1 MGFVRPRVICRGVLG
16 AIMKK
21 TGTYANL
28 LRTPTAFYAACAAVF
43 ILSSL
48 VFYFIQSHAAV
59 PSGSGMLKAM
69 AGGLLVLC
77 AALYAYG
84 ALNRRKAAQALQEG
98 QDTFRSV
105 VEQSLVG
112 IMLCDAG
119 GRIIVWNRGLEDI
132 TLLPRDEAL
141 GSFVWDV
148 EYGLLPGEAR
158 SPGMYETFAAG
169 MRSAFASNEN
179 FNTRGPYEFVIQRR
193 DGIRICIQD
202 IRFPIQTAGG
212 VIWAGMCYDI
222 TARKQT
228 EDALRESEARLKSSQ
243 ELAHLGDWEFDV
255 KTGRTHWSDEM
266 YRLLGYA
273 PGEITP
279 SLASW
284 ISCMHPQDQSTPLM
298 DIASFGQDT
307 VKRAEFRVV
316 RKDGLVR
323 YMLSEA
329 WLVCDE
335 SGSPLVA
342 RGIMQ
347 DITASRAFER
357 ELEKHRDHLDELVK
371 QRTAALENEVTERRR
386 TEAELRQSESRFKDL
401 VGNLPGVVY
410 RIACAPDRPAL
421 DWTIEYVSDQ
431 AEKLAGRPAAQFIG
445 TTLGHYSQFMY
456 PEDVEA
462 VFRSIA
468 GHIATD
474 KPYIMEYRLL
484 HTDGSTRWVMARGQA
499 QKDARGNL
507 QWLEGVIF
515 DITAQKQAEEMR
527 RESEAR
533 FKSITESAHD
543 AIIIS
548 DEDMRL
554 IYWNDAATRIFGY
567 SAEEMLGKTHEILI
581 FDKGQEEIEQY
592 VASYRTTGV
601 TPFESQ
607 LFETAARKKDGTI
620 VQVAMSGASWSVG
633 GKTYYSVIAR
643 DMTQHKKSDEALR
656 ESEERFRAFAETCP
670 DAVIMAD
677 ESQAILLY
685 WNAAAEKIFGYTRQ
699 EMLGRQPNCLM
710 PPASMQ
716 LMAVAI
722 KELCSEGHSRFMDG
736 FVETVA
742 LRKSGEEFP
751 CELAVFHWVT
761 SGGPKGVVGIIL
773 RDITQR
779 KRAEEAL
786 RESEERFR
794 AFAETSP
801 DAVVM
806 ADESQAILY
815 WNASAERIFGYTG
828 QEMLGRQPDC
838 LMSPSYMQQMAAAAD
853 ELYSE
858 GRSRFMDGFKESRA
872 LRKSGEEFP
881 CELAVFHSLTSG
893 MPKGVVGVILRD
905 ITQRKRA
912 EDALRES
919 EARFRAFAEACPDAV
934 VMTDESQAIL
944 YWNAS
949 AERIFGYTRQEMLG
963 QQPDCLMSTAAMQR
977 RAEAAE
983 ELYKEGSSRFM
994 DGFVETAALRKNG
1007 EEFPCELA
1015 VFHWLTSDIPQG
1027 VMGAILRDITQRK
1040 RAEEALRASQEKLA
1054 GIISAVT
1061 AFMVMVDENFRIIW
1075 ANDHALQTFGS
1086 DILNKTCHEAYHGLA
1101 WPCEN
1106 CNVRGCFASGLP
1118 VEYEHVITT
1127 PDGRQLDLWCTT
1139 SIAARHEDGSP
1150 KHLVHISYDITERK
1164 KMQAEA
1170 LHASHL
1176 ASIGE
1181 LAAGVAHEIN
1191 NPINGIINC
1200 ADILKHQFEKTGQD
1214 ADVPSRIIREGE
1226 RVAAIVKSL
1235 LTFAQERKGKI
1246 EPQDVRSM
1254 YADAFDLFTKQFEKH
1269 FIITRHDFPEDLPRV
1284 LAQHQQIQQVFLN
1297 LLSNARY
1304 ALNRKYPNKDPDKLL
1319 KVTARAIK
1327 IEGQPFVRITFHDHG
1342 TGTPAGELEK
1352 LCNPFYSTKPAG
1364 EGTGLGLSISYN
1376 IIKDHGG
1383 RLQFE
1388 TREGHYMR
1396 VLVDLPAAK

>member
-1 MGFVRPRVICRGVLG
+1 MQVTAEGISSMQRMGKNVRPPWGPLLGFGALFVAFFVACNLYYLNQHSTIKKGIHQELATIADLKVQQISQWFREHTSQALILARNIRVADSVQVQPAEAGAAWGEAGVLSLMRAVRELHG
-16 AIMKK
+16 YQNIMLFDA
-21 TGTYANL
+21 GGS
-28 LRTPTAFYAACAAVF
+28 LRLSAMPGQWAPPDSAACKRALSAGLPV
-43 ILSSL
+43 ISDLVLDARNEIYLDIIVPLPPGTDAGSSL
-48 VFYFIQSHAAV
+48 RPGLVVARSRPQDFLYPLIQSWPTPSSSAETLLVRREGDEILYLNNLRHRGDTAMKLRAPIQEKSLPGALFSRGGKEVREGIDYRGIPVLWAAREV
-59 PSGSGMLKAM
+59 PGTPWLLVAKVDSDEILEPLRRQALA
-69 AGGLLVLC
+69 AGLVLGLLTLGAVLFAFGLWNRRQAPDLST
-77 AALYAYG
+77 AALM
-84 ALNRRKAAQALQEG
+84 QEALQQSEEK
-98 QDTFRSV
+98 FRSV

-119 GRIIVWNRGLEDI
+119 GRIIVWNRGLEGI

-141 GSFVWDV
+141 GRFVWDV
-148 EYGLLPGEAR
+148 EYDLLPGETR

-212 VIWAGMCYDI
+212 LIWAGMCYDI

-298 DIASFGQDT
+298 DIASSRQGT
-307 VKRAEFRVV
+307 VERAEFRVV

-371 QRTAALENEVTERRR
+371 QRTAALENEVAERRR
-386 TEAELRQSESRFKDL
+386 TEAELRQSE
-401 VGNLPGVVY
+401 
-410 RIACAPDRPAL
+410 I
-421 DWTIEYVSDQ
+421 
-431 AEKLAGRPAAQFIG
+431 
-445 TTLGHYSQFMY
+445 
-456 PEDVEA
+456 
-462 VFRSIA
+462 
-468 GHIATD
+468 
-474 KPYIMEYRLL
+474 
-484 HTDGSTRWVMARGQA
+484 
-499 QKDARGNL
+499 
-507 QWLEGVIF
+507 
-515 DITAQKQAEEMR
+515 
-527 RESEAR
+527 R
-533 FKSITESAHD
+533 FKSIAESAHD
-543 AIIIS
+543 AIMICN
-548 DEDMRL
+548 EDMKL
-554 IYWNDAATRIFGY
+554 IYWNDAAARVFGY
-567 SAEEMLGKTHEILI
+567 SAKEMLGETHEILI
-581 FDKGQEEIEQY
+581 IDKGQEEIEHY
-592 VASYRTTGV
+592 VASYRATGV
-601 TPFESQ
+601 TPFEDQ
-607 LFETAARKKDGTI
+607 LFEVAARRKDGTI

-633 GKTYYSVIAR
+633 EKTYYSVIAR
-643 DMTQHKKSDEALR
+643 DMSQYKKADEALR
-656 ESEERFRAFAETCP
+656 ESEQRFRALAEACP
-670 DAVIMAD
+670 DAIVMAD
-677 ESQAILLY
+677 ERWTIVY
-685 WNAAAEKIFGYTRQ
+685 FNAAAERIFGYTRQ
-699 EMLGRQPNCLM
+699 EVLGRSSDCLM
-710 PPASMQ
+710 SPTGWQKTTGA
-716 LMAVAI
+716 AE
-722 KELCSEGHSRFMDG
+722 ELYKEGHTHFTDGG
-736 FVETVA
+736 FVEIVA
-742 LRKSGEEFP
+742 YRKSGEVFP
-751 CELAVFHWVT
+751 CELAVFHWLASSMPT
-761 SGGPKGVVGIIL
+761 GIMGIIV

-779 KRAEEAL
+779 KRSEEAL

-801 DAVVM
+801 DAMVM
-806 ADESQAILY
+806 CDENQAILY
-815 WNASAERIFGYTG
+815 WNAGAERIFGYTG
-828 QEMLGRQPDC
+828 QEMLGRTPDC
-838 LMSPSYMQQMAAAAD
+838 LMPPAPMQRQRSAIEKLD
-853 ELYSE
+853 RE
-858 GRSRFMDGFKESRA
+858 GSARILDGVTETA
-872 LRKSGEEFP
+872 GLRKSGEEFP
-881 CELAVFHSLTSG
+881 CELMVFHWVTSG
-893 MPKGVVGVILRD
+893 MPKGIVGV
-905 ITQRKRA
+905 
-912 EDALRES
+912 
-919 EARFRAFAEACPDAV
+919 
-934 VMTDESQAIL
+934 
-944 YWNAS
+944 
-949 AERIFGYTRQEMLG
+949 
-963 QQPDCLMSTAAMQR
+963 
-977 RAEAAE
+977 
-983 ELYKEGSSRFM
+983 
-994 DGFVETAALRKNG
+994 
-1007 EEFPCELA
+1007 
-1015 VFHWLTSDIPQG
+1015 
-1027 VMGAILRDITQRK
+1027 ILRDITQRK
-1040 RAEEALRASQEKLA
+1040 RAEEALRESQEKLA

-1061 AFMVMVDENFRIIW
+1061 AFMVMVDEDFRIVW
-1075 ANDHALQTFGS
+1075 ANEHALQTFGR
-1086 DILNKTCHEAYHGLA
+1086 DILGKMCHEAYHGLDR
-1101 WPCEN
+1101 PCEH

-1118 VEYEHVITT
+1118 AEYEQVITA

-1170 LHASHL
+1170 LRASHL

-1214 ADVPSRIIREGE
+1214 ADVPCRIIREGE
-1226 RVAAIVKSL
+1226 RVAAIVKNL
-1235 LTFAQERKGKI
+1235 LTFAQERKRKI
-1246 EPQDVRSM
+1246 EPQDVRSI
-1254 YADAFDLFTKQFEKH
+1254 YADAFDLFAKQFEKH
-1269 FIITRHDFPEDLPRV
+1269 FIITRYDFPEDIPRV

-1304 ALNRKYPNKDPDKLL
+1304 ALNKKYPDKDPDKLL
-1319 KVTARAIK
+1319 EVTARAIS
-1327 IEGQPFVRITFHDHG
+1327 IEGQPFVRIAFHDHG
-1342 TGTPAGELEK
+1342 TGAPAGELEK

-1388 TREGHYMR
+1388 TSEGHYMR
-1396 VLVDLPAAK
+1396 VVVDLPAAE